1 MADGRDKPKKETLPT
16 TGKLSNINNCFL
28 QKMTLVY
35 TRVT

>member
-16 TGKLSNINNCFL
+16 TGKLSNINNCF